1 MVECTIC
8 KKQCN
13 RNGFSRSGVQRY
25 KCSVCGKSYQA
36 NYRNRAYLPTIDKE
50 IVTLLKESC
59 GTMSISRI
67 LRISPNTVSSRILS
81 ISKVI
86 KKPAVILGRSY
97 QMDEMI
103 TYIGYKKNKYCVAYA
118 IDSTDKEVADF
129 VVGKRNKRNLKR
141 VTNTLLLAQAKEIYT
156 DRLDLYKRLL
166 PKTVHKVKHRGT
178 NHIERK
184 NLTLR
189 THIKRLNRK
198 TIAYSKSLLMLV
210 AVLKIYFWG

>member
-1 MVECTIC
+1 MECKVC
-8 KKQCN
+8 KKQCS
-13 RNGFSRSGVQRY
+13 RNGFSRSGKQRY
-25 KCSVCGKSYQA
+25 KCRFCGKSYQA
-36 NYRNRAYLPTIDKE
+36 DYHNRAYLPTIDRE

-67 LRISPNTVSSRILS
+67 LGISPNTVSSRILS
-81 ISKVI
+81 ISKAI
-86 KKPAVILGRSY
+86 KKPVVILGRSY

-103 TYIGYKKNKYCVAYA
+103 TYIGYKKNRYCVAYA
-118 IDSTDKEVADF
+118 IDSANKEVADF
-129 VVGKRNKRNLKR
+129 VVGKRNKRNLRR
-141 VTNTLLLAQAKEIYT
+141 VTTTLLLAQAKEIQT

-166 PKTVHKVKHRGT
+166 PKTIHRVKHRGT

-198 TIAYSKSLLMLV
+198 TIAYSKSLLMLW
-210 AVLKIYFWG
+210 AVLRIYFWG